1 MTVASLCSFAFCAN
15 TRERISAMPPAWV
28 GTITR
33 IGWSGKPWPRAR
45 CVLHNVEL
53 GRKRRC
59 GQSER
64 HGAGDQDLTKHQCL
78 LWWHSPRPNALRPSP
93 FPVSTICRNDFNEFH
108 ERAFMTTIAESDSL
122 AARGIRR
129 LLSNPVCIPR
139 RTFAARV
146 LTVPGLQETT

>member
-64 HGAGDQDLTKHQCL
+64 HAPAIRILRSISVSSGGT
-78 LWWHSPRPNALRPSP
+78 PR
-93 FPVSTICRNDFNEFH
+93 VQ
-108 ERAFMTTIAESDSL
+108 RAPAIA
-122 AARGIRR
+122 
-129 LLSNPVCIPR
+129 
-139 RTFAARV
+139 
-146 LTVPGLQETT
+146 VPGEYNLSQRFQWVP

>member
-64 HGAGDQDLTKHQCL
+64 HA
-78 LWWHSPRPNALRPSP
+78 PAIRILRSIR
-93 FPVSTICRNDFNEFH
+93 S
-108 ERAFMTTIAESDSL
+108 AFMTTIAESDSL